1 MSYLLWQRDRNLG
14 LGAARVV
21 LRAAEVPLL
30 ADAQA
35 LRDRLEQMNEEAAAR
50 IAAAEQD
57 ARVQGYVQGREQAL
71 REAQDEM
78 AGAIVALQQ
87 KTGQEHDR
95 IRGEIAALALQVV
108 RKVLGQVPVEGA
120 LTALAATAARDMVPA
135 QTMTLVVH
143 PDRCDAVRAQ
153 LAALADADP
162 AQPRFDVI
170 GDPECRDG
178 VCRIE
183 TEFGTVDASLDAQL
197 KRIAD
202 AWGVKA

>member
-21 LRAAEVPLL
+21 LRAADVPLL

-35 LRDRLEQMNEEAAAR
+35 LRDRLERLNEEAAAR
-50 IAAAEQD
+50 IATAEQD

-71 REAQDEM
+71 RETQDEM
-78 AGAIVALQQ
+78 AGAVLALQQ
-87 KTGQEHDR
+87 KTAQAHER
-95 IRGEIAALALQVV
+95 FRGEIAALALQVV
-108 RKVLGQVPVEGA
+108 RKVMGQLPVEGV
-120 LTALAATAARDMVPA
+120 LSALAATAARDMVPA
-135 QTMTLVVH
+135 PSMTLVVH
-143 PDRCDAVRAQ
+143 PDQCDAVRAQ
-153 LAALADADP
+153 LASLADADP
-162 AQPRFDVI
+162 AQPRFDVLP
-170 GDPECRDG
+170 DPDCREG
-178 VCRIE
+178 ACRIE